1 MATFYPSIHDIEQMR
16 DKSTYGELK
25 LIYFLRDYLKDQPD
39 FEVFFQARFDII
51 HPDIVIMRRGYG
63 VVIIEVKDYNA
74 LKSQNYLVMKSIMN
88 LKESCNRWNRL

>member
-16 DKSTYGELK
+16 DKPTYGELK

-63 VVIIEVKDYNA
+63 IVIIEVKDYNA
-74 LKSQNYLVMKSIMN
+74 LNHENATSIFF
-88 LKESCNRWNRL
+88 L